1 MDFPSQTMHDF
12 AMRLLAVEEAAG
24 RSTVDPPVHAVVR
37 VCERLR
43 ISLTRLAGPDGFAAL
58 LQRAVALARAE
69 APSLQHVRANPDGSI
84 EGLENLT
91 ADTTDSEGH
100 DTDDAAAII
109 VHLLGLLVTFVGEP
123 LTLQLVRDTW
133 PDASLDEQL

>member
-12 AMRLLAVEEAAG
+12 AMRLVAAEEASG
-24 RSTVDPPVHAVVR
+24 RSTADPPVHAVVR

-43 ISLTRLAGPDGFAAL
+43 ISLTRLAGLDGFAAL

-69 APSLQHVRANPDGSI
+69 ATSLQHVTARPDGTI
-84 EGLENLT
+84 QGLDVPA
-91 ADTTDSEGH
+91 ADTANSEGH

-109 VHLLGLLVTFVGEP
+109 VHLLGLLVTFIGKP
-123 LTLQLVRDTW
+123 LTLQLVRDIW
-133 PDASLDEQL
+133 PDASLDEPL